1 MGMNSNRKGK
11 FMSSGEADR
20 LTLHQTL
27 RGLMP
32 ENVAD
37 ILMAHLPPVGWSNV
51 ATKDDINLL
60 RMEMNQRFTLI
71 DEKFK
76 QIDPRFT
83 TTDERFKQIDARF
96 DQIDARLDRVD
107 SRLDQIDARLDR
119 VDSRLD
125 QIDARLDRV
134 DSRLDQIDTRIDR
147 VDARF
152 DRLETKI
159 DQLASMK
166 RYVITTGISL
176 AALILGMGVPMLVA
190 VT

>member
-60 RMEMNQRFTLI
+60 RMEMNQRFTLV

-76 QIDPRFT
+76 QVDPRFT
-83 TTDERFKQIDARF
+83 TTDERFKRIDARF
-96 DQIDARLDRVD
+96 DQIDAR
-107 SRLDQIDARLDR
+107 
-119 VDSRLD
+119 
-125 QIDARLDRV
+125 
-134 DSRLDQIDTRIDR
+134 
-147 VDARF
+147 F
-152 DRLETKI
+152 NRLETKI

>member
-1 MGMNSNRKGK
+1 MNSIRKGK
-11 FMSSGEADR
+11 LMSSHEADR
-20 LTLHQTL
+20 LNLHQTL

-32 ENVAD
+32 EDVAD

-60 RMEMNQRFTLI
+60 RAEMNQRFGFV

-76 QIDPRFT
+76 QIDSRL
-83 TTDERFKQIDARF
+83 DQMDARF
-96 DQIDARLDRVD
+96 DQIDSRLDQMDARFDQID

-134 DSRLDQIDTRIDR
+134 DSRLDQIDARLDR

>member
-1 MGMNSNRKGK
+1 
-11 FMSSGEADR
+11 MSSGEADR

-60 RMEMNQRFTLI
+60 RTEMNQRFTLV

-76 QIDPRFT
+76 QVDTRFT
-83 TTDERFKQIDARF
+83 TIDERFKQIDARF
-96 DQIDARLDRVD
+96 DQIDTRL
-107 SRLDQIDARLDR
+107 
-119 VDSRLD
+119 
-125 QIDARLDRV
+125 
-134 DSRLDQIDTRIDR
+134 DR

-152 DRLETKI
+152 DQIDTRLDRLETKI

-166 RYVITTGISL
+166 RYVVTTGISL

>member
-1 MGMNSNRKGK
+1 
-11 FMSSGEADR
+11 MSSGEADR

-60 RMEMNQRFTLI
+60 RVEMNQRFTLV

-76 QIDPRFT
+76 
-83 TTDERFKQIDARF
+83 
-96 DQIDARLDRVD
+96 
-107 SRLDQIDARLDR
+107 
-119 VDSRLD
+119 
-125 QIDARLDRV
+125 
-134 DSRLDQIDTRIDR
+134 QIDTRIDR
-147 VDARF
+147 VDSRF

-159 DQLASMK
+159 DKLASMK
-166 RYVITTGISL
+166 RYVVTTGISL
-176 AALILGMGVPMLVA
+176 AALILGMSVPILVA

>member
-1 MGMNSNRKGK
+1 MGMSSNRKGK

-76 QIDPRFT
+76 Q
-83 TTDERFKQIDARF
+83 
-96 DQIDARLDRVD
+96 V
-107 SRLDQIDARLDR
+107 
-119 VDSRLD
+119 
-125 QIDARLDRV
+125 
-134 DSRLDQIDTRIDR
+134 DTRL
-147 VDARF
+147 

-166 RYVITTGISL
+166 RYVVTTGISL

-190 VT
+190 VS

>member
-1 MGMNSNRKGK
+1 
-11 FMSSGEADR
+11 MSSGEADR

-37 ILMAHLPPVGWSNV
+37 ILMAHLPPTGWSNV

-60 RMEMNQRFTLI
+60 RVEMNQRFTLV

-76 QIDPRFT
+76 
-83 TTDERFKQIDARF
+83 
-96 DQIDARLDRVD
+96 
-107 SRLDQIDARLDR
+107 
-119 VDSRLD
+119 
-125 QIDARLDRV
+125 
-134 DSRLDQIDTRIDR
+134 QIDTRIDR
-147 VDARF
+147 VDSRL

-166 RYVITTGISL
+166 RYVVTTGISL
-176 AALILGMGVPMLVA
+176 AALILGISVPILVA